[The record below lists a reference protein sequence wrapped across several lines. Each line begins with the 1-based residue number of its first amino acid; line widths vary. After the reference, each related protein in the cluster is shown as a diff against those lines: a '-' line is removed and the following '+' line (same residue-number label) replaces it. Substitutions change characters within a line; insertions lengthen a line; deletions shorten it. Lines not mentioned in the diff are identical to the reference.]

1 MGKPFGVYDYV
12 PRMKKVKHVKFFKQH
27 VDMYGDVDIFDLER
41 KVNNFADDN
50 PRFKI
55 LGVRIESFKDSMI
68 AVITYLEDAK
78 TGFTG
83 EEDYYGAD
91 EETDSD

>member
-12 PRMKKVKHVKFFKQH
+12 PRTRKVKHVKIFRTKFINNLEK
-27 VDMYGDVDIFDLER
+27 DI
-41 KVNNFADDN
+41 NGFADDN
-50 PRFKI
+50 PKFKI
-55 LGVRIESFKDSMI
+55 LGIRLHDFKDEII
-68 AVITYLEDAK
+68 AIVTYLEDAK

-91 EETDSD
+91 EEADSD